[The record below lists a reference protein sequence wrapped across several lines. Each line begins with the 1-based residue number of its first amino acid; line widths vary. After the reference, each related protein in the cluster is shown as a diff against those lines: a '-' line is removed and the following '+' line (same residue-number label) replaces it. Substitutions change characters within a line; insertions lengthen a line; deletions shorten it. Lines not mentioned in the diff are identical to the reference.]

1 MLEQVADLVIDLE
14 RPVIVKE
21 IGIEPF
27 HSHNHIVLQL
37 TTDDYGS
44 ACSWCRCDGN
54 ALRQR
59 QSSAFYSVAVGV
71 LALILVATSLA
82 DWRDLAPVYRPV
94 SVALGVA
101 AVVAIL
107 LGWLAPPPWLQILLL
122 TLVLAPS
129 GSTASSP
136 GSPSPTTMGHPRPRP
151 ALGSGQHVDPG
162 GLAGAAH
169 PTGQLRTFDEL
180 PASRLD
186 VPIIN
191 QPCRRTEVNCV
202 TGGANLSHHGFVT

>member
-1 MLEQVADLVIDLE
+1 MFEEVVDLVIDLE

-27 HSHNHIVLQL
+27 HSHNRIVLQL
-37 TTDDYGS
+37 TTGDYGS

-122 TLVLAPS
+122 TLVLGAVWLYGILTWFS
-129 GSTASSP
+129 FTHHDGASP
-136 GSPSPTTMGHPRPRP
+136 AEARPRLRSARRPWRSRRRRPPDGP
-151 ALGSGQHVDPG
+151 A
-162 GLAGAAH
+162 A
-169 PTGQLRTFDEL
+169 
-180 PASRLD
+180 D
-186 VPIIN
+186 V
-191 QPCRRTEVNCV
+191 R
-202 TGGANLSHHGFVT
+202 

>member
-1 MLEQVADLVIDLE
+1 
-14 RPVIVKE
+14 
-21 IGIEPF
+21 
-27 HSHNHIVLQL
+27 
-37 TTDDYGS
+37 
-44 ACSWCRCDGN
+44 
-54 ALRQR
+54 
-59 QSSAFYSVAVGV
+59 VAVGV

-107 LGWLAPPPWLQILLL
+107 LGWLAPPPWMQILLL
-122 TLVLAPS
+122 TLVLGAVWLYGILTWFS
-129 GSTASSP
+129 FTHHDGASL
-136 GSPSPTTMGHPRPRP
+136 PRP
-151 ALGSGQHVDPG
+151 ALGSGQHVDRG
-162 GLAGAAH
+162 GLAGATH

-180 PASRLD
+180 RASRLD

-191 QPCRRTEVNCV
+191 QPCRRTDVNRV

>member
-1 MLEQVADLVIDLE
+1 VTETRSVSGKV
-14 RPVIVKE
+14 V
-21 IGIEPF
+21 
-27 HSHNHIVLQL
+27 
-37 TTDDYGS
+37 
-44 ACSWCRCDGN
+44 
-54 ALRQR
+54 
-59 QSSAFYSVAVGV
+59 AFYSVAVGV

-151 ALGSGQHVDPG
+151 ALGSGQHVDPWRSRRRRPPDG
-162 GLAGAAH
+162 PAA
-169 PTGQLRTFDEL
+169 
-180 PASRLD
+180 D
-186 VPIIN
+186 V
-191 QPCRRTEVNCV
+191 R
-202 TGGANLSHHGFVT
+202 